1 MAAKVNSVSL
11 TFLDAEGNSAG
22 RLKLFAPEG
31 SAAIALLSEDDVA
44 ASSEERVQIYEATRY
59 EYEVDP
65 PQLRPKLATGVG
77 ALKESANPSQQH
89 CGYLELGS
97 YVGRLRLLLIDAA
110 GDVAGVAAVEVC
122 TKKLDYRDDLR
133 SMIEEITEQAVELA
147 FELRSPTTLRGVP
160 DPSADTRTLYQQF
173 AFLSG
178 LLDAKPF
185 RDALYHIISRPHE
198 RLDANLVPRDLRQGF
213 KPTGRGSR
221 ELARGGSRFPV
232 PNAHCLNK
240 TTPTLPTTT
249 LVRSSRRSE
258 DNAENR
264 FVRFALE
271 EFSQFLSKLVSHVEG
286 SSAAEHVRLIKDAN
300 RLLSL
305 LDGFLTSSVLS
316 GLSPI
321 RRVPLDSTVLQR
333 KEGYR
338 EILQAWLRFDLAARL
353 VWEGAGDVY
362 DLGQRDVA
370 TLYEY
375 WVFFRLLRIVSD
387 YFSLDPEASKI
398 LIEETGDRLG
408 LKLKSGA
415 NVAFRGHT
423 IVGATRLN
431 VRFDYNRTFVRRFA
445 IGEPGSWTER
455 MRPDYTLT
463 LWTGAENE
471 QAANESGRAVHVHF
485 DAKYRIETL
494 DQLFGKDD
502 ADSTGSEGEVEQA
515 VGTYKRVDLLKMHA
529 YRDAIRRS
537 YGAYVLYPGQIER
550 RWTGYHELLP
560 GLGAFVLRPG
570 SDDASLREF
579 IGDLIKHVASASA
592 QQEVAAFTA
601 TTYAGTSGSMT

>member
-1 MAAKVNSVSL
+1 MAEKFNSVSL
-11 TFLDAEGNSAG
+11 AFLDAEGNSVG
-22 RLKLFAPEG
+22 TLKLFAAEG
-31 SAAIALLSEDDVA
+31 TAAIALLSEDDAA

-59 EYEVDP
+59 EFEVDP

-77 ALKESANPSQQH
+77 ALKTSANPSQQH

-97 YVGRLRLLLIDAA
+97 YVGRLRLLLVDAS
-110 GDVAGVAAVEVC
+110 GDVSGFAAVEVC
-122 TKKLDYRDDLR
+122 AKKLGYRDDLR
-133 SMIEEITEQAVELA
+133 LMIEEITERVVELA

-185 RDALYHIISRPHE
+185 RDALYHITSRPHE
-198 RLDANLVPRDLRQGF
+198 RLDAHLVSKDLRQGF
-213 KPTGRGSR
+213 KPTGRGLR

-232 PNAHCLNK
+232 PHAHCLNK
-240 TTPTLPTTT
+240 TIPTLPTTVM
-249 LVRSSRRSE
+249 VRSSRRSE

-286 SSAAEHVRLIKDAN
+286 SAAAEHIRLVKDAN

-305 LDGFLTSSVLS
+305 LDGFLSSSVLS

-338 EILQAWLRFDLAARL
+338 EVLQAWLKFDLAARL

-387 YFSLDPEASKI
+387 CFTLDPDASKI

-408 LKLKSGA
+408 LKLKTGA
-415 NVAFRGHT
+415 NVAFRGHA
-423 IVGATRLN
+423 IVGSTQLN

-445 IGEPGSWTER
+445 VGEPGSWTER

-463 LWTGAENE
+463 LWTGAE
-471 QAANESGRAVHVHF
+471 QAANESGRVVHVHF
-485 DAKYRIETL
+485 DAKYRVETL

-502 ADSTGSEGEVEQA
+502 ADSTGLEDEAEQGM
-515 VGTYKRVDLLKMHA
+515 GTYKRVDLLKMHA

-550 RWTGYHELLP
+550 KWTGYHELLP

-570 SDDASLREF
+570 SDDANLREF
-579 IGDLIKHVASASA
+579 IGDLIKHVAGASA

-601 TTYAGTSGSMT
+601 MTYAGTRGSMI

>member
-1 MAAKVNSVSL
+1 MAEKVNSVSL
-11 TFLDAEGNSAG
+11 AFLDAEGNSVG
-22 RLKLFAPEG
+22 TLKLFAPEG

-44 ASSEERVQIYEATRY
+44 ANSEERVQIYEATRY

-77 ALKESANPSQQH
+77 ALKVSANPSQQH

-97 YVGRLRLLLIDAA
+97 YVGRLRLLLVDAS
-110 GDVAGVAAVEVC
+110 GGVSGVAAVEVC
-122 TKKLDYRDDLR
+122 TRKLGYRDDLR
-133 SMIEEITEQAVELA
+133 LMIEEITDRVVELA

-160 DPSADTRTLYQQF
+160 DPSVDTRTLYQQF

-185 RDALYHIISRPHE
+185 RDALYHITSRPHE

-213 KPTGRGSR
+213 KPTGRGLR

-232 PNAHCLNK
+232 PSTHCLSK
-240 TTPTLPTTT
+240 TFPTLPTTT

-271 EFSQFLSKLVSHVEG
+271 EFSQFLSKLISHVEG
-286 SSAAEHVRLIKDAN
+286 SAAAAHVRLAKDAT
-300 RLLSL
+300 RLLSF
-305 LDGFLTSSVLS
+305 LDGYLSSSVLS

-338 EILQAWLRFDLAARL
+338 EVLQAWLKFDLAARL

-387 YFSLDPEASKI
+387 CFSLDTEASKV

-408 LKLKSGA
+408 LKLKTGA
-415 NVAFRGHT
+415 NVAFRGSA

-431 VRFDYNRTFVRRFA
+431 VRFDYNRTFVRRFSV
-445 IGEPGSWTER
+445 GEPGSWTER

-463 LWTGAENE
+463 LWTGAESE
-471 QAANESGRAVHVHF
+471 QAASESGRAVHVHF
-485 DAKYRIETL
+485 DAKYRVDTL

-502 ADSTGSEGEVEQA
+502 AEFIKSDGEAERA
-515 VGTYKRVDLLKMHA
+515 IDTYKRVDLLKMHA

-550 RWTGYHELLP
+550 KWTGYHELLP

-570 SDDASLREF
+570 RDDASLREF
-579 IGDLIKHVASASA
+579 IGDLVNHVAGASA

-601 TTYAGTSGSMT
+601 TTYSGSCGSMN